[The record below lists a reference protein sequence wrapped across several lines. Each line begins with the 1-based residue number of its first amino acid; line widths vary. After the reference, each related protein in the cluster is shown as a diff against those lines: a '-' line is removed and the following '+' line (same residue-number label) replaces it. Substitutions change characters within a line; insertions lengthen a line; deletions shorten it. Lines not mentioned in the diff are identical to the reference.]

1 MQEGDCAAR
10 YGLILPQDGAGN
22 RCWRGR
28 IANKG
33 RAIWSIIPG
42 VRNKLMIGCDW
53 PNVHSESTPGAVRTN
68 DAPLN

>member
-1 MQEGDCAAR
+1 LQA
-10 YGLILPQDGAGN
+10 LPKIESNWREVGAEESVISLG
-22 RCWRGR
+22 
-28 IANKG
+28 AT
-33 RAIWSIIPG
+33 WSIIPG

>member
-1 MQEGDCAAR
+1 MQA
-10 YGLILPQDGAGN
+10 LPKIESNWREVGAEESVISLG
-22 RCWRGR
+22 
-28 IANKG
+28 
-33 RAIWSIIPG
+33 AIWSIIPG

>member
-10 YGLILPQDGAGN
+10 YGLILPQDELESAAG
-22 RCWRGR
+22 GR

-53 PNVHSESTPGAVRTN
+53 PNVHSDSPVLRARMMH
-68 DAPLN
+68 A